1 MPSKMLESLKRTIAE
16 LMALR
21 GAESDRDVAA
31 GVIARLRNEA

>member
-1 MPSKMLESLKRTIAE
+1 MLESLKRTIAE

-21 GAESDRDVAA
+21 GAESDHDVAA